1 VAIILNKYEQK
12 RYEDIAA
19 ILDCSTMAVK
29 SLLSRARSN
38 LRAALMRYIH
48 IE

>member
-1 VAIILNKYEQK
+1 
-12 RYEDIAA
+12 
-19 ILDCSTMAVK
+19 MAVK

-38 LRAALMRYIH
+38 LRIALMRYIH